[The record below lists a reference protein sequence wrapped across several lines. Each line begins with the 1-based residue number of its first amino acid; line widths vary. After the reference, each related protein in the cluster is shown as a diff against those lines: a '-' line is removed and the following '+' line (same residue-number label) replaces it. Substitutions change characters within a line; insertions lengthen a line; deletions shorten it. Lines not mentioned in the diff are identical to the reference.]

1 MALTNRS
8 DSALFIT
15 VNSPTLLSSS
25 SLYYS
30 STMAGRSL
38 VYPNE
43 TTTEAGSKHLKF
55 VENLTTQI
63 TLIVSVI
70 GLIGNACTMIVLNR
84 QAMRKWRSSMLLSAL
99 AGVDF
104 LYLLIIFLSIVD
116 TSTGSIIGF
125 HRSLIVCEVTV
136 YITHICSFLSANFT
150 LSFTLQRF
158 VAVLFPLHANTIISS
173 RSSTINIFILVLI
186 GCSFYSFSFFVTH
199 ISKNQ
204 CEENENHPALYP
216 LLIVDTCLTFVLPFI
231 FILLFNCAIVY
242 KLRNRKRFTNIFGGS
257 LTTAPGSRNQRT
269 SSPIRLSKG
278 DLYHER
284 QRLYESNSIDTN
296 FIPLKDTA
304 RTSIGTPTSQTNR
317 QISSSCIESTVPIPN
332 ELSPVSAA
340 NSNSNRQAISQRTT
354 KMLVICSTTF
364 LLFNSPY
371 CAVLLYSIISKKD
384 FKRTLG
390 ILRHFYFMSFCLN
403 FFLYSLCGNRFRH
416 ELITLFKSCWQKCC
430 TQNMRSHWLRIDKLP
445 QEQNFTRVP
454 SKTDA

>member
-125 HRSLIVCEVTV
+125 HRSLI
-136 YITHICSFLSANFT
+136 L
-150 LSFTLQRF
+150 
-158 VAVLFPLHANTIISS
+158 
-173 RSSTINIFILVLI
+173 ILRYHLRYN
-186 GCSFYSFSFFVTH
+186 GS
-199 ISKNQ
+199 
-204 CEENENHPALYP
+204 
-216 LLIVDTCLTFVLPFI
+216 
-231 FILLFNCAIVY
+231 LLFFSHY
-242 KLRNRKRFTNIFGGS
+242 M
-257 LTTAPGSRNQRT
+257 
-269 SSPIRLSKG
+269 PIRS
-278 DLYHER
+278 YQVVR
-284 QRLYESNSIDTN
+284 Q
-296 FIPLKDTA
+296 
-304 RTSIGTPTSQTNR
+304 Q
-317 QISSSCIESTVPIPN
+317 
-332 ELSPVSAA
+332 
-340 NSNSNRQAISQRTT
+340 
-354 KMLVICSTTF
+354 
-364 LLFNSPY
+364 
-371 CAVLLYSIISKKD
+371 
-384 FKRTLG
+384 
-390 ILRHFYFMSFCLN
+390 
-403 FFLYSLCGNRFRH
+403 
-416 ELITLFKSCWQKCC
+416 
-430 TQNMRSHWLRIDKLP
+430 
-445 QEQNFTRVP
+445 
-454 SKTDA
+454 